1 MPSRF
6 VAPGRRRAGAGR
18 RGPAGPADAF
28 FGYAIEQLAD
38 FAGLG
43 KPAG

>member
-6 VAPGRRRAGAGR
+6 VAPGRRRADAGR
-18 RGPAGPADAF
+18 RGPADAF

>member
-6 VAPGRRRAGAGR
+6 VAPGR